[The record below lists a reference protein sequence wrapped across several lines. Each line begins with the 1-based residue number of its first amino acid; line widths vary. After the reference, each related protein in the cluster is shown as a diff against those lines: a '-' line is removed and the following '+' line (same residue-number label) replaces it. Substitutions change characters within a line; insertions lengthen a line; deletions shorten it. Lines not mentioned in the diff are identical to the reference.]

1 MIARRLR
8 RNLRQD
14 ARGATV
20 VEFAMVAPVMG
31 LILLGAF
38 DVSHTLYTRAALQGI
53 VQKTGRDFSLE
64 SSASA
69 TSQQTA
75 LDDKVKAQATALV
88 NNATI
93 GITRRYYRSFSAAAA
108 AQAEAWTDT
117 NGNGRCDANEPYQ
130 DANRNSTWDRD
141 GADAGLGGAKD
152 AVVYTV
158 TMTYP
163 RMFPVYKMVGG
174 TSTTVLSAATVLRNQ
189 PYGDQGVYAAPI
201 VRNCT

>member
-1 MIARRLR
+1 MIARPIRALR
-8 RNLRQD
+8 RD
-14 ARGATV
+14 TRGATV

-38 DVSHTLYTRAALQGI
+38 DISHTLYTRAALQGI
-53 VQKTGRDFSLE
+53 VQKTGRDFTLE

-69 TSQQTA
+69 TAQQTA
-75 LDDKVKAQATALV
+75 LDNKVKAQAIALV
-88 NNATI
+88 NNATVD
-93 GITRRYYRSFSAAAA
+93 ITRRYYRSFTAAAA

-117 NGNGRCDANEPYQ
+117 NSNGRCDAGEPYQ
-130 DANRNSTWDRD
+130 DANRNSVWDKD

-158 TMTYP
+158 TMNYP
-163 RMFPVYKMVGG
+163 RMFPIYKMVGG
-174 TSTTVLSAATVLRNQ
+174 ATTTKISAATILRNQ
-189 PYGDQGVYAAPI
+189 PYGDQGVYAAPA